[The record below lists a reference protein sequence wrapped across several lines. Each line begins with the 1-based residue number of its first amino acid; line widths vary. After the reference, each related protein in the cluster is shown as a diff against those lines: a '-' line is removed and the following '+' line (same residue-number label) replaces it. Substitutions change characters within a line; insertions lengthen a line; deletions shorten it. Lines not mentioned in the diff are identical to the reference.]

1 MEKVRQVFA
10 EQFIQVNVLEDDEQN
25 VLYDIEIADHDH
37 LCLTG
42 SEMLGLQAILKKL
55 KVEV

>member
-42 SEMLGLQAILKKL
+42 SEMLGLQKILKRI
-55 KVEV
+55 KVL